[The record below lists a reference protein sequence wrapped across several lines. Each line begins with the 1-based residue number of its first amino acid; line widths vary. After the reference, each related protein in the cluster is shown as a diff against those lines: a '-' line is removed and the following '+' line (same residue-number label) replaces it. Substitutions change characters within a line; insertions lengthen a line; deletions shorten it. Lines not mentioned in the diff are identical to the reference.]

1 MSFRRTIVRR
11 NLYVGRLEKCDV
23 EIPHFVRNDIF
34 PGKAGRAVLIKGK
47 TMLKTIAVLDHPKVP
62 ATGEVAAQIEA
73 ALRAMNVQVLRANTW
88 DTEILQSIIGKL
100 ELIIVL
106 GGDGST
112 LRAARL
118 AAPHKVPVTSV
129 NMGKLGFL
137 AEMKPDNWREVLP
150 TIVKGDYWI
159 EERMMLRATAYRGT
173 TVLHAGLSGFNDAL
187 NDIVISRG
195 TLARIVRL
203 ETRIGETHGP
213 VAEPAKLTT
222 YACDGLI
229 IATPTGSTAYALAA
243 GGPILPPAL
252 KNIVLVPIA
261 PHLSLD
267 KPVVLSQGSVV
278 EIIVHTDH
286 QAILTAD
293 GQNEVVL
300 QDMERVVVQ
309 AGPHVAQF
317 ARVQPPTY
325 FYRTL
330 MGRLRMSD

>member
-1 MSFRRTIVRR
+1 
-11 NLYVGRLEKCDV
+11 
-23 EIPHFVRNDIF
+23 
-34 PGKAGRAVLIKGK
+34 
-47 TMLKTIAVLDHPKVP
+47 MLKAIAVLDHPKVP
-62 ATGEVAAQIEA
+62 ATTEVAAQIED
-73 ALRAMNVQVLRANTW
+73 ALRQMGVTPYRANTW
-88 DTEILQSIIGKL
+88 DTNALRGIIDQVD
-100 ELIIVL
+100 LIIVL

-112 LRAARL
+112 LRAARV
-118 AAPHKVPVTSV
+118 AAPKNVPVTSV

-137 AEMKPDNWREVLP
+137 SEMKPDNWREILP
-150 TIVKGDYWI
+150 MFVRGEYWL
-159 EERMMLRATAYRGT
+159 EERMMLRAIPYRGDH
-173 TVLHAGLSGFNDAL
+173 VLHAGVTGFHDAL

-203 ETRIGETHGP
+203 ETRIGEADLK
-213 VAEPAKLTT
+213 VEPAPLTT

-229 IATPTGSTAYALAA
+229 ISTPTGSTAYALAA

-300 QDMERVVVQ
+300 QDGERVVVQ
-309 AGPHVAQF
+309 AGPYVARF
-317 ARVQPPTY
+317 ARIQPPTY

-330 MGRLRMSD
+330 MGRLRPPE